1 MTLKTNLIRYS
12 LVLAPIFIFGGC
24 VSSTAIKSVQVQQAI
39 DVPVLKEKK
48 KIQFKKVVV
57 KVKRGTEVGTIH
69 GGWLNVPQEKY
80 YWRRGGYFSFD
91 DSDLDTVFREELES
105 SGYRRCWQ
113 SRCTFRRPW
122 QLGI

>member
-24 VSSTAIKSVQVQQAI
+24 VSSTAIKKSVQVQQAI

-48 KIQFKKVVV
+48 KIQFKKAVV

-69 GGWLNVPQEKY
+69 GGWLNVPQENII
-80 YWRRGGYFSFD
+80 G
-91 DSDLDTVFREELES
+91 EEVVISLLMIV
-105 SGYRRCWQ
+105 
-113 SRCTFRRPW
+113 T
-122 QLGI
+122 